1 MSGNVLWSYFVRGR
15 QCPITSRRMCFCIIN
30 LAFVKYFGHNFNC
43 SQMAIWPVW
52 TCWLK
57 NFQLFCCPPIL
68 KLPTSCPLRQYLCG
82 SFYETFL
89 SFLSFYKT
97 GIYAAFVRWTLSVTL
112 SFAPLGVRRNST
124 VPLYFHIWHG
134 FSITL
139 QMILAGGW
147 KSEMSIFWCRSITH
161 NVKSY
166 KKSMKKL
173 KRSNSLFSQG
183 EVSSA
188 VLKTWKTWE
197 TKTWITK
204 NFQMLHAIQGTTM
217 WMLTSWGFQKCGT
230 FWVYNFLKG
239 SY

>member
-68 KLPTSCPLRQYLCG
+68 KLPTSGNIFVALFMRPFYLFYLFIRPGSTRPSSAGPSRWLCPSRHLERSNPMERSDRKIQ
-82 SFYETFL
+82 L
-89 SFLSFYKT
+89 SFPLSREMVKSP
-97 GIYAAFVRWTLSVTL
+97 VEERKHWHE
-112 SFAPLGVRRNST
+112 RNST

-139 QMILAGGW
+139 QIILAGGW
-147 KSEMSIFWCRSITH
+147 KSEMSIFWCISMPN
-161 NVKSY
+161 NVKNWNFS
-166 KKSMKKL
+166 KL
-173 KRSNSLFSQG
+173 
-183 EVSSA
+183 
-188 VLKTWKTWE
+188 
-197 TKTWITK
+197 
-204 NFQMLHAIQGTTM
+204 
-217 WMLTSWGFQKCGT
+217 
-230 FWVYNFLKG
+230 
-239 SY
+239 

>member
-97 GIYAAFVRWTLSVTL
+97 GICRRGLRPL
-112 SFAPLGVRRNST
+112 DPLGDFVLRATWSAPIQWSAQTARYSC
-124 VPLYFHIWHG
+124 L
-134 FSITL
+134 
-139 QMILAGGW
+139 
-147 KSEMSIFWCRSITH
+147 
-161 NVKSY
+161 
-166 KKSMKKL
+166 
-173 KRSNSLFSQG
+173 SLFPG
-183 EVSSA
+183 KWWNLRWKKGNTDTNGIRPFLYIFIYDMVS
-188 VLKTWKTWE
+188 V
-197 TKTWITK
+197 
-204 NFQMLHAIQGTTM
+204 
-217 WMLTSWGFQKCGT
+217 
-230 FWVYNFLKG
+230 
-239 SY
+239 